1 MTFDFFNP
9 LMLAG
14 LAGILLPVLVHLLN
28 KRSFQVVDWGA
39 MQFLELGREARRRV
53 RLEQMLLLLLRMS
66 LVALIA
72 IACAR
77 PWVRG
82 GVFASF
88 ASATSRDVVIVVDG
102 SYSMAWDA
110 GNGTPHSVAVDLAH
124 RLLEELRPGDTVA
137 LIDARE
143 QAREVIENP
152 TRDFGRVR
160 KGLNELPRPS
170 GSTNLPAA
178 LTRAVEILNA
188 TTNLS
193 REIIVL
199 TDRQAYGWHARDKNL
214 WAAFD
219 DLLAQSAVQPE
230 AWVIDIS
237 SVAASGGE
245 NFSIDRL
252 QVSRERLVADNPIRI
267 TTKIRNRGGREP
279 TDHKVM
285 LSVDGQRLAEK
296 TISVHIEPDGEA
308 SVEFELQFPD
318 LGSHLVSISID
329 EDNLPV
335 DNQAAVSL
343 DVMDALPVLLVDG
356 DPQATP
362 SKRETFFAS
371 AALSARSNDTPWVH
385 AYTIAWDQFDARDLA
400 GIEVAVLA
408 NVPQLNET
416 VVRALR
422 EFVSRGGGLL
432 IALGD
437 KVDPASYN
445 QFLFDPGKGLLPCS
459 LRSIER
465 DTAVGLDGVRIA
477 QADFDVAWLGRFRA
491 DQGGGFH
498 TARYSQWWTVDLEE
512 QEPGKDGRGLR
523 DAAARNDR
531 ASRRLQLPSTQG
543 GEGLLPAPIIA
554 ARLNTG
560 DPLVISRRYH
570 RGRVVLM
577 TTPIDAD
584 WSTLPAKS
592 DYVPFLHELVFHLAG
607 GGTSRNVDV
616 GAPLLLPVSPDFPA
630 EDYIFTGPG
639 DRQFP
644 ALLVGRGGLRPTLQ
658 LTDTRLAGVYEL
670 RRRSAEEDGAATGRV
685 EHFVVNGDPG
695 ESDLTAL
702 SSADETRL
710 TEDERMSFVET
721 VEELRT
727 GMFRDES
734 KSEFWYVLLL
744 LFLGILVG
752 EVILTRR
759 LVRGG
764 HAVADEQAGEETETH
779 ATEPFAENVSAS

>member
-1 MTFDFFNP
+1 MTFDFLNP

-14 LAGILLPVLVHLLN
+14 LAGILLPLLVHLLN

-82 GVFASF
+82 GLLANFV
-88 ASATSRDVVIVVDG
+88 SATSRDVVIVVDG

-110 GNGTPHSVAVDLAH
+110 GNGTPHSVAVDWAH

-137 LIDARE
+137 LIDARK
-143 QAREVIENP
+143 QAREVIEIP

-160 KGLNELPRPS
+160 TGLNELPRPS
-170 GSTNLPAA
+170 GSTNLAAA
-178 LTRAVEILNA
+178 LTRSVEILNT

-219 DLLAQSAVQPE
+219 DLLAQSTVQPE
-230 AWVIDIS
+230 VWVIDIS
-237 SVAASGGE
+237 GVAASGGE

-252 QVSRERLVADNPIRI
+252 QVSRERSVADNPVRI

-279 TDHKVM
+279 ADRNVM
-285 LSVDGQRLAEK
+285 LAVDGQRLAEK
-296 TISVHIEPDGEA
+296 TINVHIEPDGEA
-308 SVEFELQFPD
+308 SVDFEHQFSD
-318 LGSHLVSISID
+318 TGSHLVSIAID

-335 DNQAAVSL
+335 DNQAAVSV
-343 DVMDALPVLLVDG
+343 DVIDALPVLLVDG
-356 DPQATP
+356 DPHVTP

-371 AALSARSNDTPWVH
+371 AALSARSNDTPWVRTR
-385 AYTIAWDQFDARDLA
+385 TIAWEEFDARDLA
-400 GIEVAVLA
+400 GVDVAVLA
-408 NVPQLNET
+408 NVPHLKET
-416 VVRALR
+416 EVRALR
-422 EFVSRGGGLL
+422 EFVWRGGGLL

-437 KVDPASYN
+437 KVDPTSYN
-445 QFLFDPGKGLLPCS
+445 RFLFGPRNGLLPCS

-465 DTAVGLDGVRIA
+465 DTAVGLDGVRIN
-477 QADFDVAWLGRFRA
+477 QTDFDVAWLRRFRPE
-491 DQGGGFH
+491 QGGGFH
-498 TARYSQWWTVDLEE
+498 TARYSQWWKIDLRE
-512 QEPGKDGRGLR
+512 QEPGQED
-523 DAAARNDR
+523 
-531 ASRRLQLPSTQG
+531 RRLGDSADRFDGASSHLRSPSTDR
-543 GEGLLPAPIIA
+543 GEGILPAPITV

-560 DPLVISRRYH
+560 DPLVISQKYH
-570 RGRVVLM
+570 RGRVVLI

-616 GAPLLLPVSPDFPA
+616 GAPLLLPVSPGFPA
-630 EDYIFTGPG
+630 EDYVFIGPG
-639 DRQFP
+639 DTQFP
-644 ALLVGRGGLRPTLQ
+644 PMLAGGGGLRPTLQ

-670 RRRSAEEDGAATGRV
+670 RRRSAEAAGAAAGRV
-685 EHFVVNGDPG
+685 EHFVVNGDGG

-702 SSADETRL
+702 SSADESRL
-710 TEDERMSFVET
+710 TEGDRMTFVET
-721 VEELRT
+721 IEELKT
-727 GMFRDES
+727 GMFRDDS

-744 LFLGILVG
+744 LFLGTLVG
-752 EVILTRR
+752 EVVLTRR

-764 HAVADEQAGEETETH
+764 HAVSDENDDEEAETH
-779 ATEPFAENVSAS
+779 ATEPFAENVSVS